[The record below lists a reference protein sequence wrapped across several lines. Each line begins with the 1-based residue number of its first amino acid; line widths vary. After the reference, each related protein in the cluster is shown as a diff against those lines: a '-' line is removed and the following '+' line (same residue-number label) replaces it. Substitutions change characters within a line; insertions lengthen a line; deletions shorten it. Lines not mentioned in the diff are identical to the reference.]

1 MGGFLTLM
9 LGFAI
14 VICLVLYGI
23 SWELQD
29 SRTRPRFG
37 AKIMRDCA
45 RLLGRAEPPM
55 SVDSRPSDGMP
66 TNVTS
71 RSWST
76 ASPNRAVPAEGKPH
90 RPVPALGSPSSDGSS
105 NSTK

>member
-1 MGGFLTLM
+1 
-9 LGFAI
+9 
-14 VICLVLYGI
+14 
-23 SWELQD
+23 
-29 SRTRPRFG
+29 
-37 AKIMRDCA
+37 
-45 RLLGRAEPPM
+45 
-55 SVDSRPSDGMP
+55 MP

-76 ASPNRAVPAEGKPH
+76 ASPDRAVPAEAKPH